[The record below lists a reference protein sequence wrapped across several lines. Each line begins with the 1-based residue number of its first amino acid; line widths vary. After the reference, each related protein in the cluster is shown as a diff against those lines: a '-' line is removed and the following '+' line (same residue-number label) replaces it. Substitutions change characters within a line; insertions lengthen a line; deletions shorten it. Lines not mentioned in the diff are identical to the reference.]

1 MSLSSGIVA
10 RLALI
15 LLFLMPLS
23 ILSAQE
29 RILEGRVTDTSGVAI
44 AGATVTIPSLNRGA
58 ITGDDGSFTMKLESG
73 ESGQILVFSCLGYRP
88 DTAMVDTW
96 HHDRQLNI
104 MLVPVTIEMEGV
116 QVRASRP
123 DNITVIKIPAVA
135 GAVIPS
141 IAGGVEAAIATL
153 PGVASYNELSSSYSV
168 RGGSYDE
175 NLIYINDIEVYRPY
189 LIRSGQQEGLSRIN
203 PDLTAEVHFSPGGFS
218 AAYGDRM
225 SSVLDITYREPE
237 RKEGSVSLSLLTSSV
252 HAGARSNDGKLWFIA
267 GARYRTHA
275 ILLGSLDA
283 RGDYI
288 PRFADLQAM
297 AGYRPGKKTEL
308 TMSLWASSNKYTFI
322 PRSRTTSFGT
332 TENAYRLY
340 AWFEGAERDQYNNGG
355 AALTLKIRHNEN
367 LMSKFILSASL
378 ADEKESYDI
387 RGAYS
392 LSSLD
397 LTEGTENNP
406 DSLLNAGAGSWLSH
420 ARNILLNNLAYVSY
434 RGSLD
439 NGKNDLEWGI
449 ATKYYNYHI
458 SRNEWLRVDSAGYT
472 TGNAGNGLLL
482 TSGTDITGDISN
494 LMTEGWLIS
503 HNSFSI
509 ADLKCDLNAG
519 IRASFNT
526 YNSELLVSPRISMT
540 VALLHSTS
548 LFIAAGA
555 YHQPPGGREMML
567 NLEMQSHLRAQRSY
581 HLTAGVHYD
590 FIAWDRP
597 FRFTAEAYGK
607 IFNRLIPYTVDNVR
621 LIYYG
626 GNIAEGYSAGLD
638 LRVNGEFVRG
648 VESWFSLSVMRSEM
662 RIPSYNTGW
671 FPAPFDQRVNFSI
684 FFQDYLP
691 GHPDFRAHVNIA
703 FGTGIPSSPPGS
715 EQWDVWFR
723 IPPYRRIDIG
733 FSKVLAGNSKLNEN
747 PFMKELVAGIE
758 LLISLTSGI
767 QSHTHGS
774 VLSGTVKDRSVSM
787 PFPIISPAGW
797 SISGSR
803 HDSDNGYI
811 SYRHLLVFS

>member
-1 MSLSSGIVA
+1 MSLSSGIIT
-10 RLALI
+10 RLTFI

-29 RILEGRVTDTSGVAI
+29 RIFEGRVTDTSGVAI
-44 AGATVTIPSLNRGA
+44 AGATVTIPSLKRGV
-58 ITGDDGSFTMKLESG
+58 ITGDNGSFTIRLEVG
-73 ESGQILVFSCLGYRP
+73 GNGQMVVFSCLGYRS
-88 DTAMVDTW
+88 DTVMVDTGY
-96 HHDRQLNI
+96 RNRLLNI
-104 MLVPVTIEMEGV
+104 MLLPVTIDLEGV

-123 DNITVIKIPAVA
+123 DNITVIRIPAVA

-141 IAGGVEAAIATL
+141 VAGGVEAAIASL

-175 NLIYINDIEVYRPY
+175 NLVYINDIEVYRPY

-203 PDLTAEVHFSPGGFS
+203 PDLTSEVHFSPGGFS

-252 HAGARSNDGKLWFIA
+252 HAGARSKDGKLWFIA

-340 AWFEGAERDQYNNGG
+340 AWFEGAERDQYDNGG
-355 AALTLKIRHNEN
+355 GAVTLKIKHSES
-367 LMSKFILSASL
+367 LISKFFLSAST
-378 ADEKESYDI
+378 ADEKESFDI

-406 DSLLNAGAGSWLSH
+406 DTLLNAGAGSWLSH
-420 ARNILLNNLAYVSY
+420 ARNMLLNDLTGVSY

-439 NGKNDLEWGI
+439 KGKNDLEWGM
-449 ATKYYNYHI
+449 AVKYYNYHI
-458 SRNEWLRVDSAGYT
+458 TKNEWLRVDSAGYT
-472 TGNAGNGLLL
+472 TGGEGDGLVL
-482 TSGTDITGDISN
+482 TSGTDITGDINSF
-494 LMTEGWLIS
+494 MAEGWLIS

-509 ADLKCDLNAG
+509 ADRLCDLNTG
-519 IRASFNT
+519 IRASYNS
-526 YNSELLVSPRISMT
+526 YNSELLVSPRISMA
-540 VALLHSTS
+540 VALSHRTS

-567 NLEMQSHLRAQRSY
+567 DLEMQSHLRAQRSY
-581 HLTAGVHYD
+581 HLTTGVHYD
-590 FIAWDRP
+590 FTAWDRP
-597 FRFTAEAYGK
+597 FRFTAEGYGK

-626 GNIAEGYSAGLD
+626 GNVAEGYSAGLD

-691 GHPDFRAHVNIA
+691 GHPDFRAHINIA
-703 FGTGIPSSPPGS
+703 FGTGIPSSPPGR

-733 FSKVLAGNSKLNEN
+733 FSKVLAGNLNLKEN
-747 PFMKELVAGIE
+747 SFMKELMAGIE
-758 LLISLTSGI
+758 LFN
-767 QSHTHGS
+767 
-774 VLSGTVKDRSVSM
+774 LSDIRNT
-787 PFPIISPAGW
+787 
-797 SISGSR
+797 
-803 HDSDNGYI
+803 I
-811 SYRHLLVFS
+811 SYTWIRTVRNSEGRIREYAVPNYLTGRVVNLKVTARF